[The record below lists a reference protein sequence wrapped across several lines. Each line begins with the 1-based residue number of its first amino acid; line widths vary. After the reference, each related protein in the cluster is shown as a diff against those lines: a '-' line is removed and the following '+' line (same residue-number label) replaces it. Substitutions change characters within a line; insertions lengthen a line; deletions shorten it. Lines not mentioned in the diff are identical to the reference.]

1 MRTCCGAG
9 TIRTMKT
16 TLCAAVAC
24 VASVSVY
31 GVGCEQD
38 CAALEPAYAGAASD
52 EAWRVMLDAR
62 ADADSGAD
70 AATFTVPAADDPL
83 PANTEATFSWTSP
96 LKLADARPVAPQ
108 LLQPRRRHTPLFE
121 RLATVVFPVAHA
133 HLPPITSDIYLLEV
147 DVPGR
152 TCPVSALTTELSFT
166 FPSSDWEAIVAATS
180 PPTAR
185 LLSAFLTE
193 NRVTEGA
200 FVAEPVTF
208 TVEP

>member
-1 MRTCCGAG
+1 
-9 TIRTMKT
+9 
-16 TLCAAVAC
+16 
-24 VASVSVY
+24 
-31 GVGCEQD
+31 
-38 CAALEPAYAGAASD
+38 
-52 EAWRVMLDAR
+52 MLDAR
-62 ADADSGAD
+62 ADADVGAD
-70 AATFTVPAADDPL
+70 AATFTVPTADGPLAAD
-83 PANTEATFSWTSP
+83 TEATFAWTSP
-96 LKLADARPVAPQ
+96 LKVADAQPLDPK
-108 LLQPRRRHTPLFE
+108 LLQPRRRTTPLFE

-133 HLPPITSDIYLLEV
+133 HLPPITSDIYRLEV

-166 FPSSDWEAIVAATS
+166 FPSSDWEAIAAATS
-180 PPTAR
+180 APTAR

>member
-1 MRTCCGAG
+1 
-9 TIRTMKT
+9 
-16 TLCAAVAC
+16 
-24 VASVSVY
+24 VSV
-31 GVGCEQD
+31 GGLGCEQE
-38 CAALEPAYAGAASD
+38 CATLEPAYAGAASD

-62 ADADSGAD
+62 ADADSGTD
-70 AATFTVPAADDPL
+70 AATFTVPTADGPLAAD
-83 PANTEATFSWTSP
+83 TEATFAWTSP
-96 LKLADARPVAPQ
+96 LKVASALPLDPK
-108 LLQPRRRHTPLFE
+108 LLQPRRHHTPLFE

-133 HLPPITSDIYLLEV
+133 HLPPITSDIYFLEV

-166 FPSSDWEAIVAATS
+166 FPSSDWEAIAAATS